1 MNNRSTSTYKPKHL
15 FFKMNIVIVVID
27 SLRPDHLGCYGYY
40 KNTSPN
46 LDKLASQSMVFDA
59 AFAPGI
65 PTMPSFTTLLSG
77 LHPYRHGITAHAS
90 EQRVDPRVVMLPQ
103 VAKANGMTT
112 IGIDNLAVQSSGRG
126 SWFVRGY
133 DYYSGFLF
141 KPFSAQCAELV
152 DRAITFIDDMKDDPF
167 FMFMHLWDPHTP
179 YGPPRPYDTMHYKS
193 TFPEAS
199 RQKMVEVKL
208 LAPEYYEAFLADMK
222 LAHADDYDY
231 VVAQYDG
238 EISYADAQIGRL
250 LERLEEQDL
259 MDDTIVIAM
268 SDHGECFGE
277 GDFYFDHHGLYDA
290 TTRVAL
296 MCRVP
301 GAAAGRREQMISTQD
316 IFPTL
321 CAQMNWQTPSDISSQ
336 HQFAPAFNNQPFN
349 PRDEI
354 ILVESSRQASI
365 AIRTKYWK
373 LIVPITEDVNGNP
386 LPDFYGKPR
395 DPKVLLYDLKCDPNE
410 TKNVADHYPKQCDDL
425 LQRLQGWRA
434 EEVARLNGHDPLLE
448 NGLSLGFDEFMGR
461 MLKRGK

>member
-1 MNNRSTSTYKPKHL
+1 
-15 FFKMNIVIVVID
+15 MNIVIVVID
-27 SLRPDHLGCYGYY
+27 SLRPDHLGCYGYD

-46 LDKLASQSMVFDA
+46 LDRLASQSMVFDA

-77 LHPYRHGITAHAS
+77 LHPYHHGITAHAS
-90 EQRVDPRVVMLPQ
+90 EQRVDSKVLLLPQ
-103 VAKANGMTT
+103 IAKANGMTT

-152 DRAITFIDDMKDDPF
+152 DRAITFIDDLKDNPF
-167 FMFMHLWDPHTP
+167 FLFLHLWDPHTP
-179 YGPPRPYDTMHYKS
+179 YGPPPPYDTLHYKS

-199 RQKMVEVKL
+199 RRKMAEVKA
-208 LAPEYYEAFLADMK
+208 LAPEYYEAFLGDMK

-231 VVAQYDG
+231 AVAQYDG
-238 EISYADAQIGRL
+238 EISYADAQVGRL
-250 LERLEEQDL
+250 LDSLRAQNL

-290 TTRVAL
+290 VTRVAL
-296 MCRVP
+296 MWRVP
-301 GAAAGRREQMISTQD
+301 GAVAGRCGEMVSTQD

-321 CAQMNWQTPSDISSQ
+321 CAQMNWQTPPDVLTKY
-336 HQFAPAFNNQPFN
+336 QFAPVFDGKPFQS
-349 PRDEI
+349 RDAI
-354 ILVESSRQASI
+354 ICVESSRQASI
-365 AIRTKYWK
+365 AIRTKDWK
-373 LIVPITEDVNGNP
+373 LIVPIIKDVNGNP
-386 LPDFYGKPR
+386 LPDFYGNPR
-395 DPKVLLYDLKCDPNE
+395 DPKVLLYNLQNDPEE
-410 TKNVADHYPKQCDDL
+410 TQDVAEKYPSQRDVL
-425 LQRLQGWRA
+425 LQRLQQWRA
-434 EEVARLNGHDPLLE
+434 DEVARLDGHDPLLE
-448 NGLSLGFDEFMGR
+448 NGLSLGYEEFMGR